1 MDREAKP
8 GITSNILLQTF
19 ILDMKGLQALSV
31 KGKIVHIFHFAGHA
45 VSIATTQLYS
55 CGARAAR
62 DNMQMSESDC
72 IPIKL
77 YLQKETASVI

>member
-31 KGKIVHIFHFAGHA
+31 KGKMVNIFGFKHAIVWPIDGLGHC
-45 VSIATTQLYS
+45 S
-55 CGARAAR
+55 
-62 DNMQMSESDC
+62 
-72 IPIKL
+72 IKL
-77 YLQKETASVI
+77 AVINL